1 MAFNNV
7 VLPDPLPPMIANI
20 SPAPHVPEAA
30 RTIVSGPSICFFLDR
45 MKDGIGTLQRPKG
58 MRLSRGGGMPM
69 VKLEMVSE
77 YGFGGGRD
85 RISPGSASLGVG
97 MADMGVQEQ
106 PFCADANM

>member
-1 MAFNNV
+1 
-7 VLPDPLPPMIANI
+7 
-20 SPAPHVPEAA
+20 
-30 RTIVSGPSICFFLDR
+30 
-45 MKDGIGTLQRPKG
+45 
-58 MRLSRGGGMPM
+58 MPM